1 MTTELILA
9 HPDMTLEEAITTLV
23 NNRITGMPVVDE
35 HRHIVGVVSEYDII
49 KSMESIDEY
58 PKIDLNQKIRYTS
71 KATTVHE
78 DAPLQEIFKL
88 FLEKRIRRVPVLN
101 KKNELIG
108 IVTRR
113 DIMRI
118 MFYRS
123 KKI

>member
-1 MTTELILA
+1 
-9 HPDMTLEEAITTLV
+9 MTLEEAITALV

-49 KSMESIDEY
+49 KSMESIDES

-71 KATTVHE
+71 KATTVNE
-78 DAPLQEIFKL
+78 DAPLQEIFKV

-101 KKNELIG
+101 KKNEMIG

-113 DIMRI
+113 DVMRI